1 MTLDHVAESIG
12 ISTLND
18 DSEAINGND
27 EDFSSTQQ
35 NLLRLLKTFK
45 SHFQQNIGQLP
56 IVCFNSW
63 LYDLNLMKHYLLK
76 SLQLF
81 RTLTS
86 IKCSYRDSRFFTIWT
101 PNLQFVDNSH
111 LRAAGTS
118 PDNILKARGSK
129 TNTVYFP

>member
-1 MTLDHVAESIG
+1 MLDHDAESIG
-12 ISTLND
+12 NSTLND

-27 EDFSSTQQ
+27 EDLSSTQQ
-35 NLLRLLKTFK
+35 RLLRLLKKFK

-63 LYDLNLMKHYLLK
+63 FYDLNLIKPYLLN
-76 SLQLF
+76 SLQRFL
-81 RTLTS
+81 TLIS
-86 IKCSYRDSRFFTIWT
+86 IKYSYRDSRFFTIWT

-111 LRAAGTS
+111 LFAAGTS

-129 TNTVYFP
+129 INTVHFP